1 MDRRT
6 LGRFSAIGWG
16 ISVVGV
22 ELGVEQRR
30 GIAIAFSSQYE
41 FAGDVLVTDHHR
53 GLEFAKIRKRKGL
66 SANVRET
73 RK

>member
-1 MDRRT
+1 
-6 LGRFSAIGWG
+6 
-16 ISVVGV
+16 V